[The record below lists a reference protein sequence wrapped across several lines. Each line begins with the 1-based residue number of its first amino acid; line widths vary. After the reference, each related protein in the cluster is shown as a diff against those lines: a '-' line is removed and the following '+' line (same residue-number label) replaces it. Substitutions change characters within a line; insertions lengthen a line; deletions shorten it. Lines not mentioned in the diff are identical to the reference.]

1 MDYLCSHAEEIA
13 NGGYEI
19 NLNHLTS
26 SPQSDGYK
34 LPVSSIRTMNGT
46 SPNSQLG
53 GKTMYVMPLPD
64 DPPPLQCNGNR
75 CVMPTK
81 QVVYPYWSWKP
92 CVICQCQ
99 RPPRAHHCPLCNTC
113 VLKREHH
120 CFFTGSCIG
129 LKNQRHFVVF
139 SFWAATATSYC
150 MLHSVF
156 YLFVEFL
163 PTHSLWDILI
173 PVTIVRWALG
183 YIPMMSI
190 GMIFLLYSL
199 VFFCLTSIGFFVEQ
213 MRCIRSG
220 MSSFEVDNNIKVMC
234 TNSPSENLQAVFGE
248 KWLWNFLVPLHHW
261 YPTLED
267 GISWND
273 IKS

>member
-1 MDYLCSHAEEIA
+1 MEYLCSHAEEIA

-26 SPQSDGYK
+26 SPKSNSYK

-46 SPNSQLG
+46 DSHLG
-53 GKTMYVMPLPD
+53 GKTMYMMPLPD
-64 DPPPLQCNGNR
+64 DPPPCHAMNGCAKR
-75 CVMPTK
+75 
-81 QVVYPYWSWKP
+81 VVYPYWSWKP

-113 VLKREHH
+113 VLKRDHH

-129 LKNQRHFVVF
+129 LRNQRHFVVF
-139 SFWAATATSYC
+139 IFWAAMATSYS
-150 MLHSVF
+150 LLQSLF

-163 PTHSLWDILI
+163 PTHSLWDLLL
-173 PVTIVRWALG
+173 PVTVVRWAMG

-199 VFFCLTSIGFFVEQ
+199 IFFCLTAIGFFGEQ
-213 MRCIRSG
+213 MRCIHNG
-220 MSSFEVDNNIKVMC
+220 VTSFEVDNNIKI
-234 TNSPSENLQAVFGE
+234 TNTGLPAENIRAVFGD
-248 KWLWNFLVPLHHW
+248 KWLWNFIVPLHTW
-261 YPTLED
+261 YPTLD
-267 GISWND
+267 NGISWTG
-273 IKS
+273 IKTQ